1 MWVQQSMVASFQL
14 LRRGCWKWEHG
25 WRYIVHTWEWSLTST
40 LYCHPSLA
48 VHKSL
53 SHPSCTC
60 ISSPGESTVCSLCLQ
75 INGEAIYDSIPWRAQ
90 SDTDDK
96 QTWYTASK
104 VTVLSWTPDSGL
116 MSVCSLLQ
124 DGITVYAM
132 TFSPPTPGKEKG
144 RVFVS
149 AH

>member
-1 MWVQQSMVASFQL
+1 MAGGTL
-14 LRRGCWKWEHG
+14 
-25 WRYIVHTWEWSLTST
+25 YIHTWEWLLTST

-60 ISSPGESTVCSLCLQ
+60 MSSPGESTVCSLCLQ

-104 VTVLSWTPDSGL
+104 VTVLSWAPDSGL

-144 RVFVS
+144 RFHTHTHTHTHVHTH
-149 AH
+149 AHAHTHRL